1 MIKIKKKYFRFV
13 LAFCVVLPVSAISSL
28 CMRCWNHGC
37 GGDLAHDWFV
47 GFLKG
52 FAIAYPC
59 VVLFV
64 WVGQKITNQFHWI
77 D

>member
-13 LAFCVVLPVSAISSL
+13 MAFLVVLPVSAITSL
-28 CMRCWNHGC
+28 TMRCWNHGC
-37 GGDLAHDWFV
+37 EGDLLYDWFV

-52 FAIAYPC
+52 FAIAYPS
-59 VVLFV
+59 VVIFV
-64 WVGQKITNQFHWI
+64 WVGHKITNRFHWI